1 VSTRVSPIDQLRAE
15 IDELFAPS
23 DEDRQLGDALE
34 EVARVGARLLLQTVL
49 EAEIAEFLGRNRYE
63 RRTAAKDARAGSRN
77 GHSDLTVKTTAG
89 PVVLK
94 RQKLRGT
101 ADKFTS
107 RLLGKGVTRTNALE
121 SLVIAGYVRGL
132 STRDVEAA
140 LAEALG
146 PEASM
151 SKSTVSRVCQAIKDE
166 FRAFKARDLSGV
178 ELEYLFLDG
187 SHFKFH
193 QGAKAEPVLV
203 AWGITTT
210 GKPVLLHLAP
220 GASESTDAWA
230 GFLDDMLG
238 RGLRPPLLVVSDRAP
253 GLMAA
258 VEMKLP
264 RSLWQSCLIHRAR
277 NLLAR
282 VPKHAQGEVKAD
294 YWAIF
299 DGIEEAPGTAA
310 QAEARRRA
318 KRFCAKWR
326 KVFPAAVEC
335 LEEDFEHLITYLRFP
350 KEHHK
355 RIRHSNF
362 IERTFGETRR
372 RVKVIGRLPGEQ
384 SCLSLVW
391 AVLDRASAGW
401 RGVEMTPA
409 VVRRLQNLRRDLIEP
424 NGEHDEEVVVDD
436 AVTAAA

>member
-1 VSTRVSPIDQLRAE
+1 
-15 IDELFAPS
+15 
-23 DEDRQLGDALE
+23 
-34 EVARVGARLLLQTVL
+34 
-49 EAEIAEFLGRNRYE
+49 
-63 RRTAAKDARAGSRN
+63 
-77 GHSDLTVKTTAG
+77 
-89 PVVLK
+89 
-94 RQKLRGT
+94 
-101 ADKFTS
+101 
-107 RLLGKGVTRTNALE
+107 
-121 SLVIAGYVRGL
+121 LVIAGFIRGL
-132 STRDVEAA
+132 SVRDVEAA

-146 PEASM
+146 PEATV
-151 SKSTVSRVCQAIKDE
+151 SKSTVSRVCQAIKGE
-166 FRAFKARDLSGV
+166 FDAFRRRSLADV

-187 SHFKFH
+187 SHFKYH
-193 QGAKAEPVLV
+193 AGAKAEPVLV

-220 GASESTDAWA
+220 GSSESTDAWA
-230 GFLDDMLG
+230 AFLDDMAA

-264 RSLWQSCLIHRAR
+264 TSLWQSCIIHRAR

-282 VPKHAQGEVKAD
+282 VPQHAQAEVKAD

-299 DGIEEAPGTAA
+299 DDIDPAPGTAA
-310 QAEARRRA
+310 QAEAKKQA

-326 KVFPAAVEC
+326 KLFPAAVEC
-335 LEEDFEHLITYLRFP
+335 LEEDFEHLISYLRFP
-350 KEHHK
+350 KQHWK

-391 AVLDRASAGW
+391 AVLDRASRGW

-409 VVRRLQNLRRDLIEP
+409 VVRRLQNLRREMIQPPD
-424 NGEHDEEVVVDD
+424 EHEEVVVDETD
-436 AVTAAA
+436 TAAA

>member
-1 VSTRVSPIDQLRAE
+1 VSTRVSPTEQLRAE
-15 IDELFAPS
+15 IDDVFGQSE
-23 DEDRQLGDALE
+23 ENRQLGDTLE
-34 EVARVGARLLLQTVL
+34 EVARFGARLLLQSAL
-49 EAEIAEFLGRNRYE
+49 EAEVTEFLCRNRYE
-63 RRTAAKDARAGSRN
+63 RRKLASDARNGSRN
-77 GHSDLTVKTTAG
+77 GYSDLTVKTTAG
-89 PVVLK
+89 AVTLK
-94 RQKLRGT
+94 RPKLRGT
-101 ADKFTS
+101 TEQFAS

-121 SLVIAGYVRGL
+121 SLVIAGFIRGL
-132 STRDVEAA
+132 SVRDVEAA

-146 PEASM
+146 PEATV
-151 SKSTVSRVCQAIKDE
+151 SKSTVSRVCQAIKGE
-166 FRAFKARDLSGV
+166 FDAFRRRSLADV

-187 SHFKFH
+187 SHFKYH
-193 QGAKAEPVLV
+193 AGAKAEPVLV

-220 GASESTDAWA
+220 GSSESTDAWA
-230 GFLDDMLG
+230 AFLDDMAA

-264 RSLWQSCLIHRAR
+264 TSLWQSCIIHRAR

-282 VPKHAQGEVKAD
+282 VPQHAQAEVKAD

-299 DGIEEAPGTAA
+299 DDIDPAPGTAA
-310 QAEARRRA
+310 QAEAKKQA

-326 KVFPAAVEC
+326 KLFPAAVEC
-335 LEEDFEHLITYLRFP
+335 LEEDFEHLISYLRFP
-350 KEHHK
+350 KQHWK

-391 AVLDRASAGW
+391 AVLDRASRGW

-409 VVRRLQNLRRDLIEP
+409 VVRRLQNLRREMIQPPD
-424 NGEHDEEVVVDD
+424 EHEEVVVDETD
-436 AVTAAA
+436 TAAA

>member
-1 VSTRVSPIDQLRAE
+1 VTPRVSPTDEIRAE
-15 IDELFAPS
+15 IHALFAPT
-23 DEDRQLGDALE
+23 DESRQLGDTLE
-34 EVARVGARLLLQTVL
+34 EVARIGARLLLQTVL

-63 RRTAAKDARAGSRN
+63 RRAAAQEARSGSRN
-77 GHSDLTVKTTAG
+77 GHSPFTVKTTAG
-89 PVVLK
+89 AVTLK

-101 ADKFTS
+101 TEVFSS

-121 SLVIAGYVRGL
+121 SLVIGGYVRGL
-132 STRDVEAA
+132 STRDIEAT

-146 PEASM
+146 PEASV
-151 SKSTVSRVCQAIKDE
+151 SKSTVSHVCQAIRDE
-166 FRAFKARDLSGV
+166 FDAFRRRDLSQV

-193 QGAKAEPVLV
+193 AGADAEPVLV

-210 GKPVLLHLAP
+210 GTPVLLHLAP
-220 GASESTDAWA
+220 GAAESTDAWA
-230 GFLDDMLG
+230 GFLDDMAQ
-238 RGLRPPLLVVSDRAP
+238 RGLRPPLLVISDRAP

-258 VEMKLP
+258 VTLKLSK
-264 RSLWQSCLIHRAR
+264 SLWQSCVIHRCR
-277 NLLAR
+277 NLLTR
-282 VPKHAQGEVKAD
+282 VPKHAQGDVKKD

-299 DGIEEAPGTAA
+299 DGIEAAPGLAA
-310 QAEARRRA
+310 QTEARRRQQV
-318 KRFCAKWR
+318 FSAKWR
-326 KVFPAAVEC
+326 KVFPSAVEC
-335 LEEDFEHLITYLRFP
+335 LEEDFEHLISYLRFP
-350 KEHHK
+350 KEHWV

-391 AVLDRASAGW
+391 AVLDRASRGW
-401 RGVEMTPA
+401 RGVKMTPA
-409 VVRRLQNLRRDLIEP
+409 VVRHLQELRHELIGVPDRRD
-424 NGEHDEEVVVDD
+424 DEEVVDD